1 MRSDINISNILLEN
15 EEHNSTFIYISSLVN
30 ETVGSKQLQ
39 IQLLEKQREREKKYK
54 DLPVDLGQ

>member
-39 IQLLEKQREREKKYK
+39 IQLLEKQRKREKKYK

>member
-1 MRSDINISNILLEN
+1 MRSDINISNVLLEN
-15 EEHNSTFIYISSLVN
+15 EENNSTFIYISSLVN

>member
-1 MRSDINISNILLEN
+1 MRSDTNTSNVLLEN
-15 EEHNSTFIYISSLVN
+15 EKNNSTFIYISSLVN
-30 ETVGSKQLQ
+30 ETVGSKQLE

>member
-30 ETVGSKQLQ
+30 EIVGSKQLQ

>member
-1 MRSDINISNILLEN
+1 MRSDIDISNVLLEN
-15 EEHNSTFIYISSLVN
+15 EGNNSTFIYISSLVN